1 MELRHLRYFVAVAEE
16 LSFTR
21 AAERLHIGQPP
32 LSQQIQALEDEI
44 GATLFDRSRRS
55 VRLTE
60 AGRIFLDDAR
70 RILRL
75 ASDAADT
82 AHRVERGEIG
92 QIKIGF
98 TKSTAFSRI
107 FPKIINT
114 YRRRFPRVNLLLQE
128 MPSAR
133 QLSSLADYALDVA
146 FIRPILT
153 EPQRDFAV
161 MDLEHHRLATVLP
174 EKHRLAKAATVKMKD
189 LKDER
194 IILFPED
201 EGTTLNPL
209 VHRLCA
215 AAGFEPHIAM
225 EAREAATII
234 GLVAAECGISILPG
248 VFDSIRIK
256 GTCFRLLDD
265 AAATQSLALASR
277 AREPNAITRAFLDIA
292 AEIAGARQN

>member
-32 LSQQIQALEDEI
+32 LSLQIQAPEEEI

-75 ASDAADT
+75 ASEAADT

-98 TKSTAFSRI
+98 TKSTAFSTI

-114 YRRRFPRVNLLLQE
+114 YRRRFPNVNLLLQE

-133 QLSSLADYALDVA
+133 QLSRLADYALDVA
-146 FIRPILT
+146 FIRPT
-153 EPQRDFAV
+153 SSEMHRDFEV
-161 MDLEHHRLATVLP
+161 MDLECHPLAVVLP
-174 EKHRLAKAATVKMKD
+174 EKHRLVKARKVKVQD
-189 LKDER
+189 LKGER
-194 IILFPED
+194 FILFPED
-201 EGTTLNPL
+201 EGTMLNPF

-225 EAREAATII
+225 EGREAATII
-234 GLVAAECGISILPG
+234 GLVAAECGISILPN

-256 GTCFRLLDD
+256 GACFRLLDD

-277 AREPNAITRAFLDIA
+277 AREPNANTRAFLDIA
-292 AEIAGARQN
+292 AEVSGVKK